1 MFYQF
6 LSTNASASS
15 FVMWQLSINFCAAR
29 KNGEMTVLVSRSLYI
44 IQSFSPDD
52 KITPEEAHKIGMEF
66 MEKLFS
72 DRFAFVCATHID
84 KNHIHNHFAICSA
97 PRAMTGWKLYDD
109 LSLLHKMQKIS
120 DEICRKNSLHV
131 MDKKRRKSKT
141 YKEWLEDKTTPT
153 GSKKHSF
160 GNLSTRLFLNQIVS
174 RIS

>member
-1 MFYQF
+1 MYLVSLCHAKFYHIF
-6 LSTNASASS
+6 DICSTYFN
-15 FVMWQLSINFCAAR
+15 MTGELLSISNVKSPKVSTSEPYPFICFTNFFLQMLPLLPSSYGSCPSISALAR

-97 PRAMTGWKLYDD
+97 PRAMTG
-109 LSLLHKMQKIS
+109 
-120 DEICRKNSLHV
+120 
-131 MDKKRRKSKT
+131 
-141 YKEWLEDKTTPT
+141 
-153 GSKKHSF
+153 
-160 GNLSTRLFLNQIVS
+160 
-174 RIS
+174 